1 MLHTE
6 ERWGLCGAWKG
17 SSCEGLIGRICKPM
31 RAAWACLQVM
41 LGEPMVLRMRVF
53 GQRSEKATYRGVGH
67 SRSLWYALCGG
78 LLGLLWWSG
87 LSCTGRVRLECKEES
102 DCSKDR
108 PFCVGAL
115 CRQCARD
122 ADCQSGRVCR
132 SGTCVVGTQEGD
144 LEIIAST
151 EEQADAGESLPEAE
165 PVPEAE
171 PMPEFDPTEEAC
183 DAGSTRSCYSG
194 PSTLKGV
201 GACVE
206 GTQNCH
212 ETGRWLACQGD
223 QRPTAERCDDN
234 VDSNCNGRT
243 DEPCCLP
250 GGEGNLKSIEAAHRG
265 FLVLQMLFSF
275 KGVLYSSSTDGV
287 VAWGASLE
295 AKPLFVMNPARG
307 GSQQQP
313 IAALAL
319 HRDQKILATGD
330 YNARVKLWEAETGK
344 EIRELIDPSTPNK
357 TAHEGNVQV
366 AIFGQED
373 TLFTGGD
380 DEVIRAW
387 GVYNGGYLGSL
398 KGHLSRVY
406 SLVYHST
413 RKELYSGSDSGAVFR
428 WPIGGD
434 INTIKH
440 TLVKDKMG
448 IVWGLDIHPQGR
460 WLAMGADKLV
470 VKDLDNVE
478 TDRTL
483 MLEGVG
489 TVRRVAFS
497 PNGAWL
503 AASTTSNRVFVWD
516 TKTWARQNIVFS
528 GISGTA
534 SENVLGL
541 AWSADSLR
549 LAAAAAQAIRVWS
562 CPVF

>member
-1 MLHTE
+1 
-6 ERWGLCGAWKG
+6 
-17 SSCEGLIGRICKPM
+17 
-31 RAAWACLQVM
+31 
-41 LGEPMVLRMRVF
+41 MVLRTRVS
-53 GQRSEKATYRGVGH
+53 GQRSEKAMYRGRGH

-87 LSCTGRVRLECKEES
+87 LSCTGRVRLECKEEAE
-102 DCSKDR
+102 CPKDR

-171 PMPEFDPTEEAC
+171 PMPEFDPTEEVC
-183 DAGSTRSCYSG
+183 DAGSTRSCYRG

-212 ETGRWLACQGD
+212 ATGRWLVCEGD
-223 QRPTAERCDDN
+223 QLPTAERCDDN
-234 VDSNCNGRT
+234 ADSNCDGRT

-250 GGEGNLKSIEAAHRG
+250 SGDQNLKSIDAAHRG
-265 FLVLQMLFSF
+265 FLVLRMIYSR
-275 KGVLYSSSTDGV
+275 KRVLYSSSTDQV
-287 VAWGASLE
+287 AAWGTAMDP
-295 AKPLFVMNPARG
+295 KPLFVVNPAKG
-307 GSQQQP
+307 GTPQP
-313 IAALAL
+313 VAALAL
-319 HRDQKILATGD
+319 NNDEKILATGD
-330 YNARVKLWEAETGK
+330 YNARVKLWDADTGK
-344 EIRELIDPSTPNK
+344 EIRELIDPATPNK
-357 TAHEGNVQV
+357 TAHEGSVQT
-366 AIFGQED
+366 AIFGQGNL
-373 TLFTGGD
+373 LFTGGD
-380 DEVIRAW
+380 DEVIRGWEADT
-387 GVYNGGYLGSL
+387 GKLLGSL
-398 KGHLSRVY
+398 KGHLSRIY
-406 SLVYHST
+406 SLAQHPT

-428 WPIGGD
+428 WQIEGE
-434 INTIKH
+434 INTLKH

-448 IVWGLDIHPQGR
+448 TVWGLDIHPQGR
-460 WLAMGADKLV
+460 WLAMGGDKLV
-470 VKDLDNVE
+470 IKDLDNVE

-483 MLEGVG
+483 VLEGVG

-503 AASTTSNRVFVWD
+503 AASSTTNRVFVWD
-516 TKTWARQNIVFS
+516 TKTWTRQNIVFG